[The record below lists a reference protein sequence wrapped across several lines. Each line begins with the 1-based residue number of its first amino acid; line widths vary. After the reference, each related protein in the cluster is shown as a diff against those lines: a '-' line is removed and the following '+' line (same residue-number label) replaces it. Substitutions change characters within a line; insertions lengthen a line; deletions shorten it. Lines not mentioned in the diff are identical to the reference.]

1 MPGSL
6 LGSTG
11 STPRRT
17 KINTNF
23 KNDVQRKTLE
33 TLADWKPHTLEELVK
48 ETGAI
53 HVHAFRIQLGNLRKK
68 LRKADRD
75 VLYQEGIGYRLIS
88 LLPHPSHT

>member
-1 MPGSL
+1 MN
-6 LGSTG
+6 
-11 STPRRT
+11 R
-17 KINTNF
+17 NF

-48 ETGAI
+48 ETGA
-53 HVHAFRIQLGNLRKK
+53 VSKGLFQIQLHHLRKK

-88 LLPHPSHT
+88 LLPHPSHL